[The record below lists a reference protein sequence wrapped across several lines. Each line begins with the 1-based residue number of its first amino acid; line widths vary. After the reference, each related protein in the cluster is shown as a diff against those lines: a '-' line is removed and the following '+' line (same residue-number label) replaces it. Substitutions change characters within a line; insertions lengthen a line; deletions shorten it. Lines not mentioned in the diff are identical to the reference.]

1 MFYFLTRPSG
11 VTVYVDQDVT
21 NLDLF
26 TLFGNPNRART
37 WTLIINT
44 NVLVRS
50 TNTANAAIYSSQNL
64 PAGSL
69 LKIINKGCIHGMGG
83 AGGDFTTYV
92 GSSGGN
98 ALNLSCKTIIANSL
112 GYIFGGGGGGGSI
125 SGGFGSTFYVS
136 GGGGSGG
143 GGGLG
148 VFQGGTRLQA
158 DNFGTYGYIGVPG
171 ISYTQSVTSVW
182 SLISGIGGVYGSNG
196 TSSYTDIN
204 GVITLGYIGGLAGAA
219 VKLNNFELTFLSG
232 LDANHVKG
240 SYTTN

>member
-11 VTVYVDQDVT
+11 ITVYVDQDVT

-26 TLFGNPNRART
+26 TLFGNPSRART

-64 PAGSL
+64 PTGSL

-83 AGGDFTTYV
+83 NGASAGNPSHQADYLPT
-92 GSSGGN
+92 SGGN
-98 ALNLSCKTIIANSL
+98 ALVLPCKTYISTSS
-112 GYIFGGGGGGGSI
+112 GYLFGGGGGGG
-125 SGGFGSTFYVS
+125 GGFFAPYLSTII
-136 GGGGSGG
+136 GG
-143 GGGLG
+143 GGGAGGGLAGALWGSPAATNGTTGILG
-148 VFQGGTRLQA
+148 LGGVGGTYTGITP
-158 DNFGTYGYIGVPG
+158 NTYGGK
-171 ISYTQSVTSVW
+171 
-182 SLISGIGGVYGSNG
+182 GGNYGENG
-196 TSSYTDIN
+196 GRGTLWNSSSPA
-204 GVITLGYIGGLAGAA
+204 TLGGLAGAA